1 VVGVPEPRD
10 ERARPPGPTPRV
22 AGSGAAKPQID
33 SIIAQPA
40 NAERQM
46 RARARIAAQDRHRRI
61 CRELERLAPLR
72 RHYGPRPL
80 LHVPLGALDARGR
93 WAA

>member
-1 VVGVPEPRD
+1 MPEPRD
-10 ERARPPGPTPRV
+10 ERARPPAPSPRV

-46 RARARIAAQDRHRRI
+46 RARARIAAQDRHHRI
-61 CRELERLAPLR
+61 CQELERLTPLHR
-72 RHYGPRPL
+72 YYRRPL
-80 LHVPLGALDARGR
+80 LNVPLGALDARGR